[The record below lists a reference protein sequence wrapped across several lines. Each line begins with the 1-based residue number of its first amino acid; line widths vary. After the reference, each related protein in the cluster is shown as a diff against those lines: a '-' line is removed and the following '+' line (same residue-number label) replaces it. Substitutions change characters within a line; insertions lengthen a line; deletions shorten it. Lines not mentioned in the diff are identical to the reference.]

1 MKKIVF
7 TLLAVML
14 FFVIRAQDN
23 QIQIFYASLD
33 NPEANPVK
41 EFAFKNYEGQIG
53 WGHDIEVIPDYT
65 FQTIEGIGGAFNE
78 IGGEALLSLDKKQQ
92 DELMNNLFNAEKA
105 GFTFCRTAI
114 GASDFGIDAYS
125 YSEVAEDY
133 EMKNF
138 SVDRDKKY
146 VLPYLQAAFAINPQ
160 LKLFASPWSPPAWM
174 KVSNSMTGPD
184 AQNNKMRADK
194 NIYKAY
200 ATYFV
205 KYVQAYAEN
214 GVKVSR
220 ICIQNETDA
229 DTNYPSCVMEP
240 DELLNIGLNYMKP
253 AFKKAKL
260 QTEIYAG
267 TFRVAKNF
275 VMPKYLLLNDA
286 DKLDGI
292 GVQYTAPCY
301 IQEAQLKFPEYKIM
315 HTEGN
320 CFGGKNAVKEA
331 ESRLKEISDNINANC
346 TNFCYWNMI
355 LNETTKSGWDWNQNS
370 LINIDRTHKTIQ
382 YNPDYNVMYL
392 VSKFVKPGDVR
403 VGSMA
408 SGRPIISVKDEK
420 GAIKIIIQNTSE
432 QEEAYM
438 LKLNGKKTK
447 FLAPARAIMAIVVN
461 NTNNTM
467 K

>member
-1 MKKIVF
+1 MKKI
-7 TLLAVML
+7 LLTFFAVL
-14 FFVIRAQDN
+14 FILMAQAQDEK
-23 QIQIFYASLD
+23 IQIFYASLD

-41 EFAFKNYEGQIG
+41 EFEFKNYEGKIG
-53 WGHDIEVIPDYT
+53 WGHDIEVIPAYT

-92 DELMNNLFNAEKA
+92 EELMNNLFNADNA

-133 EMKNF
+133 EMKKF
-138 SVDRDKKY
+138 SVKRDKKY
-146 VLPYLQAAFAINPQ
+146 VLPYLQAAFAVNPE

-174 KVSNSMTGPD
+174 KVSGLMTGPD
-184 AQNNKMRADK
+184 PENNKMRADDK
-194 NIYKAY
+194 IYEAY

-205 KYVQAYAEN
+205 KYIQAYAEN

-229 DTNYPSCVMEP
+229 DTNYPSCVMQP

-260 QTEIYAG
+260 KTEIYAG

-275 VMPKYLLLNDA
+275 VMPNYLLLKDA
-286 DKLDGI
+286 SKLDGI
-292 GVQYTAPCY
+292 GVQYTASRY

-320 CFGGKNAVKEA
+320 CFGGQNSVKQA
-331 ESRLKEISDNINANC
+331 ESRLREISDNINANC

-370 LINIDRTHKTIQ
+370 LINIDRTNKTIQ

-403 VGSMA
+403 IGSMA
-408 SGRPIISVKDEK
+408 SGRPIISVKDEN
-420 GAIKIIIQNTSE
+420 GAIKIIIQNTSDTE
-432 QEEAYM
+432 DAYRIK
-438 LKLNGKKTK
+438 LKGKETQ
-447 FLAPARAIMAIVVN
+447 FLAPARAIMAIVI
-461 NTNNTM
+461 
-467 K
+467 KQ